1 MLFYNVFG
9 KKSSVLNKK
18 NAVLTETK
26 QRRRGTGTFSKT
38 SNKAVQQIFAA
49 QKKTGTT
56 QRLSRLHIPN
66 DAVLIKY
73 TERLRLSQT
82 HRAVRFSSSVPNDT
96 SQLSISGF
104 SKERVAFFSPLS
116 SGNMVPAGITGRM
129 RGLMKAFAVRAETAL
144 LR

>member
-18 NAVLTETK
+18 TPFYGDETK
-26 QRRRGTGTFSKT
+26 TARNGDVFKNVKQSMK
-38 SNKAVQQIFAA
+38 QIFAA

-82 HRAVRFSSSVPNDT
+82 HRAVRFSSRVPNDT

-129 RGLMKAFAVRAETAL
+129 RGLIKAFAVRAETAL